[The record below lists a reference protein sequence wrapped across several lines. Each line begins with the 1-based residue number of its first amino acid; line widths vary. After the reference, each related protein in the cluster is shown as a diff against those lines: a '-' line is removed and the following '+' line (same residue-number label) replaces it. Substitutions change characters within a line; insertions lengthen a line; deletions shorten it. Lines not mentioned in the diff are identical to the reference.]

1 MIIITTQLRGVING
15 KDRQLHKFAD
25 TLLVVNPISIRALCV
40 QMDFIRTFETT
51 TKFNNKNH
59 VLSRLSKILFH
70 RRLWYFSTTKI

>member
-59 VLSRLSKILFH
+59 V
-70 RRLWYFSTTKI
+70 